1 MRITYSLTTAAR
13 LQLQSASLQ
22 PTPAASCPLGSSRT
36 LHAFTRQLVSTLF
49 SHLGWQ
55 HHPWAFLYTSGF
67 VTQRSRGR
75 YSGYCRCT
83 GMALEWVGGTHL
95 LSASD
100 SETAIRASSSQCRP
114 IANSGRYIFHCNI
127 TNEPSRILSYPFN
140 TDRRCTR
147 NKS

>member
-1 MRITYSLTTAAR
+1 MRITYNLTIAAR
-13 LQLQSASLQ
+13 LPLQLVLLQ

-49 SHLGWQ
+49 SHLEWR
-55 HHPWAFLYTSGF
+55 HHPWAFLYTSGI

-75 YSGYCRCT
+75 YSGYCRFT

-100 SETAIRASSSQCRP
+100 LETAIRASSSRCRP
-114 IANSGRYIFHCNI
+114 IASSGWHIVHCNV
-127 TNEPSRILSYPFN
+127 TNEP
-140 TDRRCTR
+140 
-147 NKS
+147 